1 MSRPEWQIQQQRIQ
15 QQRQISQSWRNHQE
29 GIGHT
34 ISQRKLMEQ
43 NGHKS
48 GGGLGTAAVGAGIGG
63 FVGGPV
69 GVAIGGAVGWLIGKL
84 R

>member
-1 MSRPEWQIQQQRIQ
+1 MSRPAWQIQQQRIQ

-34 ISQRKLMEQ
+34 ISQRRSMEQ
-43 NGHKS
+43 RGYKGRS
-48 GGGLGTAAVGAGIGG
+48 GLGTAAVGAGIGG